1 MKEGVEE
8 EPNEQTEPEAGKLGN
23 KPLINVKPSSHQP
36 SKAELEETIHLA
48 VSPEK

>member
-1 MKEGVEE
+1 MNKQNRKRAKKE
-8 EPNEQTEPEAGKLGN
+8 LGN